1 VTTATR
7 FTVDAA
13 RQDIVITR
21 VFEAPRELVF
31 KTFTDPA
38 AIPNWWG
45 PRRISTKVDA
55 MEVRPGGRWR
65 FVQRDSDGS
74 EYAFHGV
81 YHEVVA
87 PERVVST
94 FEFEGVPGH
103 VMLETVTFEDLQGK
117 TRVTTRSVF
126 QSVED
131 RDAAVQSG
139 MELGA
144 TESWERMAEL
154 LARGG
159 V

>member
-1 VTTATR
+1 VTTATS
-7 FTVDAA
+7 FTVEAA

-21 VFEAPRELVF
+21 VFDALCELVF

-38 AIPNWWG
+38 AIPHWWG
-45 PRRISTKVDA
+45 PRRLTTTVDV

-65 FVQRDSDGS
+65 YVQRDSDGS

-103 VMLETVTFEDLQGK
+103 VVLDTVTFEDLQGK

-131 RDAAVQSG
+131 RDEMVHSRMQS
-139 MELGA
+139 GA

-154 LARGG
+154 LARA
-159 V
+159 